1 MNKLAKVVA
10 SFGALALIAVPAMPV
25 GATEGSVYVGSF
37 DEFKTQISNNEIST
51 INLTANITM
60 PHKFTLV
67 MGEGEYVADD
77 QVFRTGSVTINGNGH
92 EITMDGG
99 TVDDWK
105 SDFFQIYDKTGENG
119 TVTINDVKFTGD
131 GRDLSLYIN
140 GSKVMLGGTVEL
152 SGEYGGIGLSAGRD
166 VTGAPSL
173 SFNEGTKITYANE
186 GKDTP
191 KGQSAPVIYTEADD
205 ASVKYDGINAAVS
218 STDDKGD
225 SQTFLYFN
233 KENAPTE
240 SADGYTYENLNV
252 DNFRVNPIESETPG
266 EEEKPETPEED
277 KPNTEIPG
285 EPTEPGQD
293 TETEPEAPTTDDE
306 ADITA
311 PNTGTSVANA
321 VLVIVGAIVA
331 VLTAVY
337 AAHFADAKK

>member
-25 GATEGSVYVGSF
+25 GATEGSVNVGNF
-37 DEFKTQISNNEIST
+37 DDFKAQISNNEIST

-67 MGEGEYVADD
+67 MGEGEDVAD
-77 QVFRTGSVTINGNGH
+77 QVFRTGSVTINGDGH
-92 EITMDGG
+92 EITMGDGI
-99 TVDDWK
+99 VDNWN
-105 SDFFQIYDKTGENG
+105 SDFFQIYDKTGDNG

-140 GSKVMLGGTVEL
+140 GSKVILGRTVEL

-191 KGQSAPVIYTEADD
+191 KGQSAPAIYTEADD

-218 STDDKGD
+218 STDGKGD
-225 SQTFLYFN
+225 TQKFLYFD
-233 KENAPTE
+233 KKNAPTE
-240 SADGYTYENLNV
+240 SADGYTYKNLDV
-252 DNFRVNPIESETPG
+252 DDFRVNPIESETPG

-293 TETEPEAPTTDDE
+293 AETEPEAPTTDDE
-306 ADITA
+306 TDIAA
-311 PNTGTSVANA
+311 PNTGASVANA
-321 VLVIVGAIVA
+321 ALVIVGAIVA

-337 AAHFADAKK
+337 AARFADAKK